1 MMCARMDYIS
11 GKEGQKYFFSLALM
25 IRKLN
30 ENGFKAF
37 DVKINSDSV
46 QCSYEAGSI
55 KEALFKEFFFF
66 VFVFIILLHYDSH
79 YPSFNKL

>member
-1 MMCARMDYIS
+1 MEFF

-37 DVKINSDSV
+37 DI
-46 QCSYEAGSI
+46 
-55 KEALFKEFFFF
+55 
-66 VFVFIILLHYDSH
+66 
-79 YPSFNKL
+79 